1 MNIRKILIF
10 WILILS
16 INPIFSQTGSDFEFF
31 TLREHKSPIKD
42 IVFNNNQSMMATI
55 SDSTIILWKLSKS
68 GNSEPV
74 SVKKI
79 VEKGIVNSVCFFDD
93 DKTLITVGETQSV
106 NFWDVESAVK
116 KKTFKIRYT
125 QEEVDAI
132 KNTSEKREID
142 KRQWE
147 SRNSNSSRG
156 NTKEK
161 TNSKFEKDEVGDFPS
176 VIYKVIADKGDIY
189 TAHADNT
196 IKIWDA
202 KSDYGKMQTFMA
214 SPSEMHAW
222 DVNDICFSNDM
233 RSIFSASDDNYI
245 KKWSVS
251 SIRLENTFKGHS
263 RSVTRVVL
271 SPNGKYLASIAKDNS
286 VRIWSLDGKEICGA
300 LAERDKNIYGV
311 AFSPDGKFLA
321 IAEESG
327 VMLSIVNNNGKLTP
341 IGKTVVFDFEKIT
354 TIAFSPVTNTGN
366 IQLLV
371 ANEAGEIKSID
382 VRVLIVRKH
391 FEKQYAEQKK
401 KSGLFLPQDEF
412 EKTEDYE
419 KRVATGDIFLE
430 KLDREY
436 MLKFSEISLDF
447 EDNTV
452 KSNEKKITLKIK
464 NIGTY
469 NPDNEKFAITIEN
482 TEREIEIPLSDAP
495 NFKKNQS
502 KIVVTALQVTTD
514 GKTKITNVKITDPN
528 TKKVYDFGDLDTK
541 EN

>member
-1 MNIRKILIF
+1 
-10 WILILS
+10 
-16 INPIFSQTGSDFEFF
+16 
-31 TLREHKSPIKD
+31 
-42 IVFNNNQSMMATI
+42 
-55 SDSTIILWKLSKS
+55 
-68 GNSEPV
+68 
-74 SVKKI
+74 
-79 VEKGIVNSVCFFDD
+79 
-93 DKTLITVGETQSV
+93 
-106 NFWDVESAVK
+106 
-116 KKTFKIRYT
+116 
-125 QEEVDAI
+125 
-132 KNTSEKREID
+132 
-142 KRQWE
+142 
-147 SRNSNSSRG
+147 
-156 NTKEK
+156 
-161 TNSKFEKDEVGDFPS
+161 
-176 VIYKVIADKGDIY
+176 
-189 TAHADNT
+189 
-196 IKIWDA
+196 
-202 KSDYGKMQTFMA
+202 
-214 SPSEMHAW
+214 
-222 DVNDICFSNDM
+222 
-233 RSIFSASDDNYI
+233 
-245 KKWSVS
+245 
-251 SIRLENTFKGHS
+251 
-263 RSVTRVVL
+263 L
-271 SPNGKYLASIAKDNS
+271 SPNGKYLASVSKDNS

-327 VMLSIVNNNGKLTP
+327 VMLSIVNNSGKLTP